1 MAGSFPS
8 RVAAR
13 ATAQPIV
20 QYVGFDDVPG
30 RRNYHLIVQVGET
43 IRELTVWIARD
54 AFTRRAAQV
63 QDGPD
68 ICFQK
73 ILRELSGTSG
83 LSGDATI
90 GVTDGDL
97 ASYRQARVPQPT
109 KRQPRRVFTAEDVAA
124 TPDEPA

>member
-1 MAGSFPS
+1 MAGSVPS
-8 RVAAR
+8 RAAAR

-54 AFTRRAAQV
+54 AFTKRAAQV

-73 ILRELSGTSG
+73 ILRELSGGASLG
-83 LSGDATI
+83 HEATI

-97 ASYRQARVPQPT
+97 VSYRQAREPQPT
-109 KRQPRRVFTAEDVAA
+109 KRTPRRVFTAEDVAA